1 MNNRREQEEKPSLGR
16 RIMRVAAPIGA
27 AAAVLARAHVTRARV
42 PTGVKNPQT
51 PTEKDRVSFFHP
63 TPEPRFPKLVDPKN
77 PRSTRWLTQSQID
90 GKSVVPKPGPLY
102 EGPDLHENV
111 GKPMAAAAAPSAA
124 PKVAAP
130 KVADVVPM
138 PGAADKP
145 VRTTE
150 DARKTGRKILS
161 DVDSGPSL
169 KDIKAKHSTPPAP
182 AKVKGQK
189 VVDVNA
195 ERAAKLAERSKKKA
209 VARAKS
215 KIKEIKAGGKITE
228 ASAQRLNEILFND
241 ANVDYGNL
249 MGASDRVM
257 TAYRK
262 GRRMVPWI
270 RRGSQ
275 VAEDVGDVASGKKPK
290 DPFWNK
296 TWAKSAVAGA
306 LMGAPILAARKINT
320 WHHQDKKFPNSVH
333 DTSPKLGRL
342 KEIILKKAR
351 QADAKWVAN
360 GLKKG
365 VKREPLLTNEGP
377 LFASKIKNP
386 VLLQAVLRKVEF
398 ARRDERDKKMS
409 TGKKLAIVGGSLGL
423 AAAASAPGIAA
434 YRNMTKTGRELPK
447 AMESLR
453 RASQEVGDVARS
465 IKESRNKTWLRRRLG
480 FAAKVKNP
488 VLLQAVLREVSFRAD
503 PEKKANTNKWALIG
517 GATGVGTVAAAAA
530 LTKPK
535 PRTQVGL
542 LPFKGYKIP
551 ARVNTSKLPAGV
563 AAAYVS
569 PGNFRKDG
577 YSDEVVTKAY
587 GKRAMRGGAVF
598 TNSGDAN
605 PAYSK
610 VAIPLGYGSDKNLRR
625 RALRHELIHSIRLQK
640 QGKDPSTIP
649 ALVREEAAAYVGSNR
664 SLKDLP
670 QGPGSSFYRGMDVVD
685 GTIGS
690 TVHGVKRL
698 GIRKLFS
705 QPDNQTQFNTV
716 DPLERGWDLR
726 DARGRSARVYA
737 PGSRKRQ
744 RREKQWDEKV
754 DNIRAVRNAAIAGT
768 VLASG
773 GLAYAGWNGKQTR
786 RKVMANYRR
795 QITARG
801 GPRKLPKTGPNV
813 VPFKPGSE
821 VLAAA
826 KLRSIELADP
836 AIRRLGDAVVNNVS
850 LPERE
855 PTTAEQAYAAIQKL
869 PKKQRRGVLRILG
882 AGTLA
887 AGGVVAGKIAKRPI
901 LGSLVGGTAAGL
913 TLG

>member
-16 RIMRVAAPIGA
+16 RIMKVAAPIGT
-27 AAAVLARAHVTRARV
+27 AAAVLAVAHVKRARV
-42 PTGVKNPQT
+42 PTGVRNPQT
-51 PTEKDRVSFFHP
+51 PTDQDRVSFFHP
-63 TPEPRFPKLVDPKN
+63 TPEPRFPKPVDPKN

-102 EGPDLHENV
+102 DGPDLHGNV

-124 PKVAAP
+124 PKVA
-130 KVADVVPM
+130 DVVQM

-195 ERAAKLAERSKKKA
+195 EQAAKLAERSKKKA

-262 GRRMVPWI
+262 GRRLVPWI

-275 VAEDVGDVASGKKPK
+275 VAEDVGDVASGRKPK

-296 TWAKSAVAGA
+296 TWAKSAAVGA
-306 LMGAPILAARKINT
+306 LIGAPILAARKINT
-320 WHHQDKKFPNSVH
+320 WHHQDTKFPNSVH
-333 DTSPKLGRL
+333 DTSPKLGRI

-351 QADAKWVAN
+351 QADAKWIAN

-365 VKREPLLTNEGP
+365 VKREPILTSEGP
-377 LFASKIKNP
+377 FFASKIKNP
-386 VLLQAVLRKVEF
+386 ILLNAV
-398 ARRDERDKKMS
+398 
-409 TGKKLAIVGGSLGL
+409 
-423 AAAASAPGIAA
+423 
-434 YRNMTKTGRELPK
+434 N
-447 AMESLR
+447 
-453 RASQEVGDVARS
+453 
-465 IKESRNKTWLRRRLG
+465 RRL
-480 FAAKVKNP
+480 V
-488 VLLQAVLREVSFRAD
+488 
-503 PEKKANTNKWALIG
+503 
-517 GATGVGTVAAAAA
+517 
-530 LTKPK
+530 
-535 PRTQVGL
+535 
-542 LPFKGYKIP
+542 
-551 ARVNTSKLPAGV
+551 
-563 AAAYVS
+563 
-569 PGNFRKDG
+569 
-577 YSDEVVTKAY
+577 
-587 GKRAMRGGAVF
+587 
-598 TNSGDAN
+598 
-605 PAYSK
+605 
-610 VAIPLGYGSDKNLRR
+610 
-625 RALRHELIHSIRLQK
+625 EL
-640 QGKDPSTIP
+640 
-649 ALVREEAAAYVGSNR
+649 
-664 SLKDLP
+664 
-670 QGPGSSFYRGMDVVD
+670 
-685 GTIGS
+685 
-690 TVHGVKRL
+690 
-698 GIRKLFS
+698 
-705 QPDNQTQFNTV
+705 NTV

>member
-1 MNNRREQEEKPSLGR
+1 MNNRREQQQEKPSLGR

-27 AAAVLARAHVTRARV
+27 AAAVLVRAHVTRARV
-42 PTGVKNPQT
+42 PTGVKDPQF
-51 PTEKDRVSFFHP
+51 PNAKDRVSFFHP
-63 TPEPRFPKLVDPKN
+63 MPEPRYPVRANQTN
-77 PRSTRWLTQSQID
+77 PQSTRWLTQSQTE

-102 EGPDLHENV
+102 EGPNVHANV
-111 GKPMAAAAAPSAA
+111 GKPMSGAAKPPAAAKPA
-124 PKVAAP
+124 AAP
-130 KVADVVPM
+130 KVADVVQM
-138 PGAADKP
+138 PGAAAQP

-150 DARKTGRKILS
+150 EARKVGRRILS
-161 DVDSGPSL
+161 DAKAAKSADGPSL
-169 KDIKAKHSTPPAP
+169 KDIKVNHSTPPAP
-182 AKVKGQK
+182 AKVKGKK
-189 VVDVNA
+189 VTDVNA
-195 ERAAKLAERSKKKA
+195 EREAKRAATAGKKAAKRVRDFEKT
-209 VARAKS
+209 
-215 KIKEIKAGGKITE
+215 IKPSGKITE
-228 ASAQRLNEILFND
+228 ASAQRLNEILFNE
-241 ANVDYGNL
+241 ANADYGNL

-296 TWAKSAVAGA
+296 TWAKSAAAGA

-320 WHHQDKKFPNSVH
+320 WHHQDKQFPNSVH
-333 DTSPKLGRL
+333 DTSPKLGRI

-351 QADAKWVAN
+351 QADAKWISN

-377 LFASKIKNP
+377 LFASKIKH
-386 VLLQAVLRKVEF
+386 
-398 ARRDERDKKMS
+398 
-409 TGKKLAIVGGSLGL
+409 
-423 AAAASAPGIAA
+423 
-434 YRNMTKTGRELPK
+434 
-447 AMESLR
+447 
-453 RASQEVGDVARS
+453 
-465 IKESRNKTWLRRRLG
+465 
-480 FAAKVKNP
+480 P
-488 VLLQAVLREVSFRAD
+488 VLLQAVLREVNFRAD

-517 GATGVGTVAAAAA
+517 GVTGVGTVAAAAA

-598 TNSGDAN
+598 TNAGDAN

-649 ALVREEAAAYVGSNR
+649 ALVREEAAAYAGSNR

-670 QGPGSSFYRGMDVVD
+670 KGPGSSFYRGADIVD

-690 TVHGVKRL
+690 TVHGIKRM

-705 QPDNQTQFNTV
+705 QQDKPTQFETV

-737 PGSRKRQ
+737 PNSRKRQ

-754 DNIRAVRNAAIAGT
+754 DNIRAIRNVAIAGSIAG
-768 VLASG
+768 LG
-773 GLAYAGWNGKQTR
+773 GTLY
-786 RKVMANYRR
+786 YRNR
-795 QITARG
+795 LQRAT
-801 GPRKLPKTGPNV
+801 KPKAHAPHPDTIPFPNEV
-813 VPFKPGSE
+813 KAKPKA
-821 VLAAA
+821 LAA
-826 KLRSIELADP
+826 KLRPTELAEP
-836 AIRRLGDAVVNNVS
+836 AIRRLGDAVIGNVS
-850 LPERE
+850 LPERD

-887 AGGVVAGKIAKRPI
+887 AGGVVAGKITKRPI
-901 LGSLVGGTAAGL
+901 LGSLVGGAAAGL

>member
-16 RIMRVAAPIGA
+16 RIMRVAAPIGS
-27 AAAVLARAHVTRARV
+27 AAAVLAVAHARRARV
-42 PTGVKNPQT
+42 PTGVKNPET
-51 PTEKDRVSFFHP
+51 PSAKERLSFFHP
-63 TPEPRFPKLVDPKN
+63 TPEPRFPKPVDPKN

-111 GKPMAAAAAPSAA
+111 GKPMAAAAA
-124 PKVAAP
+124 AP

-161 DVDSGPSL
+161 DADSGPSL

-195 ERAAKLAERSKKKA
+195 EQAAKLAERSKKKA

-241 ANVDYGNL
+241 GNADFGNL

-270 RRGSQ
+270 RRGGQ
-275 VAEDVGDVASGKKPK
+275 VAGDVGDVASGKKPK

-296 TWAKSAVAGA
+296 TWAKSAAVGA
-306 LMGAPILAARKINT
+306 LIGAPILAARKINT
-320 WHHQDKKFPNSVH
+320 WHHQDLKFPNSVH

-342 KEIILKKAR
+342 KETILKKAR

-365 VKREPLLTNEGP
+365 VKREPIFTNEGP
-377 LFASKIKNP
+377 FFASKIKNP

-488 VLLQAVLREVSFRAD
+488 VLLQAVLRKVEFAKSEKDDSKTRKAIRGAGLASAAIGVATLPAAAPMLRIAARSKTPGGNSPDKFIPDYLSSAQRLLNGPITGGIAGKVIQNKRLTTKPNTLPRFMADHYARFRAGPKQAFDHWQYEVGESLANKAKARGIAPSDSPGMKRFLGGMNKVQGRINQGLWKRGLNETEAIARSLRSND
-503 PEKKANTNKWALIG
+503 PEVRDYSRLMMTHKAK
-517 GATGVGTVAAAAA
+517 AAAGYAKYAA
-530 LTKPK
+530 ISP
-535 PRTQVGL
+535 GL
-542 LPFKGYKIP
+542 
-551 ARVNTSKLPAGV
+551 VAGG
-563 AAAYVS
+563 AAAY
-569 PGNFRKDG
+569 
-577 YSDEVVTKAY
+577 
-587 GKRAMRGGAVF
+587 
-598 TNSGDAN
+598 
-605 PAYSK
+605 
-610 VAIPLGYGSDKNLRR
+610 
-625 RALRHELIHSIRLQK
+625 
-640 QGKDPSTIP
+640 
-649 ALVREEAAAYVGSNR
+649 AAARPKDKEEKKFQAVG
-664 SLKDLP
+664 
-670 QGPGSSFYRGMDVVD
+670 
-685 GTIGS
+685 
-690 TVHGVKRL
+690 
-698 GIRKLFS
+698 FS
-705 QPDNQTQFNTV
+705 TV

-744 RREKQWDEKV
+744 RREKEWNERV
-754 DNIRAVRNAAIAGT
+754 DNIRLVRNIAIGASLAG
-768 VLASG
+768 AG
-773 GLAYAGWNGKQTR
+773 GTLY
-786 RKVMANYRR
+786 YRNR
-795 QITARG
+795 LKKAINPN
-801 GPRKLPKTGPNV
+801 PRKGHVPHPDILSFPTPAKPKA
-813 VPFKPGSE
+813 
-821 VLAAA
+821 LAA
-826 KLRSIELADP
+826 KLRPVELATP
-836 AIRRLGDAVVNNVS
+836 AIRKLGEAVADNVS

-869 PKKQRRGVLRILG
+869 PPKQRRGVLRILG